1 MKNKIAIFTVIFGLI
16 LSSSLSC
23 KENKKVKIVAS
34 TSWVA
39 SIAELAGIDD
49 VPTIAP
55 VNLKH
60 PPEYEIKPMDILKV
74 SQADL
79 FIYAGYER
87 MMKTISEAAEV
98 DKSKI
103 AKVKTTN
110 TYENLSNMVK
120 ILSEKAGTQ
129 KEAERRFKQYD
140 ELIQK
145 TRQLIKE
152 TGLDKKTDRKSVV

>member
-79 FIYAGYER
+79 FIYNIKFLLDLTKNLREA
-87 MMKTISEAAEV
+87 ISNDTLQQFVTEFYAKYY
-98 DKSKI
+98 KSH
-103 AKVKTTN
+103 TLYN
-110 TYENLSNMVK
+110 F
-120 ILSEKAGTQ
+120 G
-129 KEAERRFKQYD
+129 
-140 ELIQK
+140 
-145 TRQLIKE
+145 
-152 TGLDKKTDRKSVV
+152 